1 MRCPRPPRRGR
12 AGKGMAAI
20 WAREGAGELVGWL
33 GEKRGEE
40 AGREGK
46 GGRAGWWNAQEGRGA
61 PGGNNGALSFSLL
74 VPGGKKKGGGWQP
87 VTGEEVN

>member
-1 MRCPRPPRRGR
+1 MPARPPRRGR

-20 WAREGAGELVGWL
+20 WAREGARELVGWL

-40 AGREGK
+40 GGREGK
-46 GGRAGWWNAQEGRGA
+46 GGGRGGGMRRRGGEPQEGITVRS
-61 PGGNNGALSFSLL
+61 LSLSSFRE
-74 VPGGKKKGGGWQP
+74 GRRKGWQP

>member
-1 MRCPRPPRRGR
+1 MRCPRLPRRGR

-40 AGREGK
+40 AGREGGRERGAGR
-46 GGRAGWWNAQEGRGA
+46 GGGMRKRGGEPQEGITVRSLSLSSFREGRRRGE
-61 PGGNNGALSFSLL
+61 GGNR
-74 VPGGKKKGGGWQP
+74 
-87 VTGEEVN
+87 